1 MLYLRAYLRKRLTQ
15 HLPGIDAHKMMYP
28 VPLLNKDKVF
38 KKKSPPDDSYRN
50 SSVLLLLTTW
60 KDEIEILFTLRTSGI
75 KHGGQISF
83 PGGGT
88 EGNETHE
95 ETALREAYEETGV
108 IEKNVETIGQLSPL
122 FVDLSNNLVTPI
134 VGFLDTSQDFIANPN
149 EVEDIFFIPISKFLN
164 PSNLKKEAWSLRKTE
179 YLVPFWDVYRV
190 PLWGATSMIL
200 NELLIIYK
208 EFLNH
213 KD

>member
-1 MLYLRAYLRKRLTQ
+1 M
-15 HLPGIDAHKMMYP
+15 
-28 VPLLNKDKVF
+28 
-38 KKKSPPDDSYRN
+38 
-50 SSVLLLLTTW
+50 
-60 KDEIEILFTLRTSGI
+60 
-75 KHGGQISF
+75 
-83 PGGGT
+83 
-88 EGNETHE
+88 
-95 ETALREAYEETGV
+95 
-108 IEKNVETIGQLSPL
+108 
-122 FVDLSNNLVTPI
+122 VTPI
-134 VGFLDTSQDFIANPN
+134 VGFLDTPQDFIANPN

-179 YLVPFWDVYRV
+179 YVVPFWDVYRV

>member
-1 MLYLRAYLRKRLTQ
+1 MRSKFYS
-15 HLPGIDAHKMMYP
+15 
-28 VPLLNKDKVF
+28 LLEPQVLNMAG
-38 KKKSPPDDSYRN
+38 KSVS
-50 SSVLLLLTTW
+50 
-60 KDEIEILFTLRTSGI
+60 
-75 KHGGQISF
+75 
-83 PGGGT
+83 GGT

-134 VGFLDTSQDFIANPN
+134 VGFLDTPQDFIANPN

-200 NELLIIYK
+200 NELLVIYK